1 MKRSNRFI
9 VRVVVAVSTLIV
21 GALVALVRCL
31 MGHEFY
37 TCLVVS
43 LIACWCIL
51 PSRAECDALQAAQTA
66 DSEAQ

>member
-9 VRVVVAVSTLIV
+9 VRVTIACLSLVV

-43 LIACWCIL
+43 LIACWCIM
-51 PSRAECDALQAAQTA
+51 PSRAECSALQAAQTA
-66 DSEAQ
+66 DSERE